1 MAGHSG
7 KRISLILGVVLVH
20 LAGLGAGMAQ
30 PSAPVPPA
38 APVATVGKGKYVEP
52 ILQPLVFKFD
62 DLGMI
67 EAERRQYAENMA
79 AFALAAVEKHADGEG
94 NLGEVSPATYQLA
107 RKLVGLALHLDP
119 RSRSAVIANGRLK
132 AGVVPRRGVSPSMAA
147 ETFSSLLVGR
157 AAELRKAGGADNL
170 LLAGCFLDLATAL
183 DPANDDAIYAFETFK
198 MDGQKVSWT
207 GILGGE

>member
-7 KRISLILGVVLVH
+7 KRISLILGMVLVH
-20 LAGLGAGMAQ
+20 LAGVGAGMAQ
-30 PSAPVPPA
+30 PVAPIPGPA
-38 APVATVGKGKYVEP
+38 VAPGKAKYLEP

-62 DLGMI
+62 DVGMI

-79 AFALAAVEKHADGEG
+79 AFALAAVAKHADEEG
-94 NLGEVSPATYQLA
+94 KLGDVPATTYQLA

-119 RSRSAVIANGRLK
+119 RSRTAVIANGRMK
-132 AGVVPRRGVSPSMAA
+132 AGVVPRRGDSPSMAA

-170 LLAGCFLDLATAL
+170 LLAGCFLDLATSL

>member
-1 MAGHSG
+1 MAGISG
-7 KRISLILGVVLVH
+7 KRMALMMVAFLAAV
-20 LAGLGAGMAQ
+20 AGLHPAMAE
-30 PSAPVPPA
+30 PLAPASGTMPPA
-38 APVATVGKGKYVEP
+38 GKAKYVEP

-62 DLGMI
+62 DVGMI

-79 AFALAAVEKHADGEG
+79 AFALAAVGKHADAEG
-94 NLGEVSPATYQLA
+94 NLGDVPPATYQLA

-119 RSRSAVIANGRLK
+119 RSRTAVIANGRLK
-132 AGVVPRRGVSPSMAA
+132 AGVVPRRGDSASMAA

-170 LLAGCFLDLATAL
+170 RLAGCFLDLSTAL